1 MRPQPEHNPGNAI
14 SGPLPKPGVVLND
27 RKIYKYTSIGR
38 SLDPAYPSNR
48 AVLIILPL
56 AAILGAFV
64 SWKSG
69 EAGVEILRK
78 AVSFGF
84 VAFGTWA
91 LAREL
96 FPDDSPAAFISM
108 GLGLVAALSFD
119 ASGILILFTTLG
131 LVRIVNRSTGL
142 PALMSDSILLMLLV
156 FAVIYST
163 ASPFYGAVA
172 ALAFILDGSL
182 KEPLRHQWVFG
193 LICLGGMIVY
203 MVDHDVGLGY
213 FSAPNTLLEWLS
225 VAVLLILALDM
236 LLLKEVRSR
245 ADAKDK
251 RLNLG
256 RVKGG
261 MAVVLLAA
269 ILGLVVPENVILLV
283 MSVAGIGIGMAFR
296 KAFQAPA
303 AG

>member
-1 MRPQPEHNPGNAI
+1 M
-14 SGPLPKPGVVLND
+14 LND
-27 RKIYKYTSIGR
+27 NKLHKYTSIGR
-38 SLDPAYPSNR
+38 PLDPAYPSNK
-48 AVLIILPL
+48 AVLMILPL

-64 SWKSG
+64 SWKTGG
-69 EAGVEILRK
+69 EGIEILRK
-78 AVSFGF
+78 AVSYLLI
-84 VAFGTWA
+84 VFGTWA

-119 ASGILILFTTLG
+119 SPGILILFTTLG

-142 PALMSDSILLMLLV
+142 PARKSDSILVMLLV

-163 ASPFYGAVA
+163 ASPFFGAVA

-182 KEPLRHQWVFG
+182 KQPLRHQWVFG
-193 LICLGGMIVY
+193 LICFGGMIVY

-213 FSAPNTLLEWLS
+213 FSAPDSLLEWLS

-236 LLLKEVRSR
+236 LLLKEVRSH
-245 ADAKDK
+245 ADTTDDP
-251 RLNLG
+251 LDLG

-261 MAVVLLAA
+261 MAIVLLAA
-269 ILGLVVPENVILLV
+269 ILGLVVVENVILLV

-296 KAFQAPA
+296 KAFQAPV

>member
-1 MRPQPEHNPGNAI
+1 M
-14 SGPLPKPGVVLND
+14 
-27 RKIYKYTSIGR
+27 YKFTSIGR
-38 SLDPAYPSNR
+38 PLDPGYPSNK

-56 AAILGAFV
+56 AAVLGAIV
-64 SWKSG
+64 SWKTGG
-69 EAGVEILRK
+69 EGVEILRK
-78 AVSFGF
+78 AVSFLLI
-84 VAFGTWA
+84 AFGTWA

-119 ASGILILFTTLG
+119 APGILILFTTLG

-142 PALMSDSILLMLLV
+142 PARKSDSILVMLLV

-182 KEPLRHQWVFG
+182 KEPLRHQWFFG
-193 LICLGGMIVY
+193 LVCFGGMIVY

-213 FSAPNTLLEWLS
+213 FSAPDTLLEWLS

-236 LLLKEVRSR
+236 LLLKEVRSH
-245 ADAKDK
+245 ADTKDK
-251 RLNLG
+251 PLDLG

-261 MAVVLLAA
+261 MAIVLLAA
-269 ILGLVVPENVILLV
+269 ILGLVVLKNVILLV

-296 KAFQAPA
+296 KAFQAPP

>member
-1 MRPQPEHNPGNAI
+1 M
-14 SGPLPKPGVVLND
+14 
-27 RKIYKYTSIGR
+27 YKFTSIGR
-38 SLDPAYPSNR
+38 PLDPGYPSNK

-56 AAILGAFV
+56 AAVLGAIV

-69 EAGVEILRK
+69 GEGVEILRK
-78 AVSFGF
+78 AVSFLLI
-84 VAFGTWA
+84 AFGTWA

-119 ASGILILFTTLG
+119 APGILILFTTLG

-142 PALMSDSILLMLLV
+142 PARKSDSILVMLLV

-182 KEPLRHQWVFG
+182 KEPLRHQWFFG
-193 LICLGGMIVY
+193 LVCFGGMIVY

-213 FSAPNTLLEWLS
+213 FSAPDTLLEWLS

-236 LLLKEVRSR
+236 LLLKEVHSH
-245 ADAKDK
+245 ADTIDK
-251 RLNLG
+251 PLDLG

-261 MAVVLLAA
+261 MAIVLLAA
-269 ILGLVVPENVILLV
+269 TLGLVEPKNVILLV

-296 KAFQAPA
+296 KAFQAPP